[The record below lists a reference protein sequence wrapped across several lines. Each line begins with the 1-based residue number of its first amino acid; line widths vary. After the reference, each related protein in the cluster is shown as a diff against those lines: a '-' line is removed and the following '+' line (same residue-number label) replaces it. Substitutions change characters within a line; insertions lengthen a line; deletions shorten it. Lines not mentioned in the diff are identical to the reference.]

1 MRAGVQ
7 AFEAFVVLVA
17 VVAVA
22 AALYYDWRAE
32 TAQCGLRMSLDGST
46 LFMWSQKPAAYKV
59 LINGTQVWPCPVCI
73 ERGRLAVPLGG
84 PFAEVAVATP
94 LGARKLYAARL
105 SNGTYVFAWDGKK
118 AKSVC
123 IP

>member
-7 AFEAFVVLVA
+7 PDVAFVVLVA
-17 VVAVA
+17 VVAVT

-32 TAQCGLRMSLDGST
+32 TAQCGLRMSLDGPVLLIES
-46 LFMWSQKPAAYKV
+46 LKPAAYKV

-84 PFAEVAVATP
+84 PFAEVEVA
-94 LGARKLYAARL
+94 RESKRQLYVVRL
-105 SNGTYVFAWDGKK
+105 SNGTYAFAWDGHM
-118 AKSVC
+118 ARSVC
-123 IP
+123 IK